1 MTYVYAYGY
10 YTYTMTT
17 KLTLSLEKDVIN
29 QAKKFAREKNKSLS
43 RIIEEYLM
51 ELTAKKNVKLEKNSL
66 PPISRELA
74 GSVKAGGAAD
84 IRKELADYLDRK
96 YK

>member
-1 MTYVYAYGY
+1 
-10 YTYTMTT
+10 MTT

-43 RIIEEYLM
+43 RIIEEYLV
-51 ELTAKKNVKLEKNSL
+51 ELTAKRTLKSEEKQL

-74 GSVKAGGAAD
+74 GSVNIKGSMDLG
-84 IRKELADYLDRK
+84 KEIAEYLNRK
-96 YK
+96 YR

>member
-1 MTYVYAYGY
+1 
-10 YTYTMTT
+10 MTT

-43 RIIEEYLM
+43 RIIEEYLV
-51 ELTAKKNVKLEKNSL
+51 ELTAKRTLKSEEKLL

-74 GSVKAGGAAD
+74 GSVNAKGNMD
-84 IRKELADYLDRK
+84 LRKELADYLNRK

>member
-1 MTYVYAYGY
+1 
-10 YTYTMTT
+10 MTT
-17 KLTLSLEKDVIN
+17 KLTLSLEKNVIN

-43 RIIEEYLM
+43 RIIEEYLV
-51 ELTAKKNVKLEKNSL
+51 ELTAKRNLKSEEKL

-74 GSVKAGGAAD
+74 GSVNIKGGID
-84 IRKELADYLDRK
+84 LRREIADYLDRK